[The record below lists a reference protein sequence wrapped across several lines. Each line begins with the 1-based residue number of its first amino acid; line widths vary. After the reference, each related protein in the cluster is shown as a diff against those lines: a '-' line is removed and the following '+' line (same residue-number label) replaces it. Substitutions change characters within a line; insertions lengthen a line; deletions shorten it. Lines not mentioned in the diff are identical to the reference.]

1 MSDYT
6 TNGFSQESPNTNYS
20 QANDEF
26 AELRKL
32 LLGIEPSQLNQ
43 LKEQLENLQIKP
55 EDISRL
61 LPQAVVLRTMQDKQ
75 LSESMI
81 PTIEQAIQSSVKQ
94 DLNIMA
100 EAIFPIIGPAT
111 RRAIATALDQM
122 VQSLNQTLEHSVSP
136 QSFKWRLEARQTG
149 KSFAEVILLRTLV
162 YRVEQIFLIHKKTGL
177 LLQHIVGLQVVAQD
191 PDLVSAMLTA
201 IQDFVKDSF
210 SVHKEDGLQTLQFGE
225 LTVWIE
231 EGPQAVLAGIIR
243 GNAPEELRLVFKDII
258 EKIHLRLYRELNNFQ
273 GESEPFD
280 ASKPYLES
288 CLEARYQVPA
298 KKNFNYAWVLIGL
311 ISLSLG
317 IWGFLT
323 IRDQQR
329 WNSYVE
335 QLNSQPGIVVTEAQ
349 KRNGKYFI
357 AGMRDP
363 LAIEPLSLL
372 QKFHIKEEAI
382 KANWE
387 PYLSLEPELSIER
400 AEKLLQPPK
409 TVSLKTN
416 QNGVLSATGSA
427 PRQWI
432 LETRKIW
439 RFIPGITQ
447 FQEENLVDLDITQ
460 LNLYK
465 KQLEK
470 EVLLFQE
477 GTTELLPGE
486 VPKLQNTILEIQ
498 KFIDAAK
505 SLRKNVQIR
514 IIAHTNRTG
523 TEQENIKLSKAR
535 ANAILFYLVSNGINK
550 KYFTSVGM
558 GSVQPTNRQLAKPDI
573 LNRRVNFKVFIA
585 DTRN

>member
-1 MSDYT
+1 MSDCT
-6 TNGFSQESPNTNYS
+6 TNGFSQESPNTNHP
-20 QANDEF
+20 QAKDEL

-43 LKEQLENLQIKP
+43 LQEQLDNLQIKP

-100 EAIFPIIGPAT
+100 EAIFPIIGPAS

-149 KSFAEVILLRTLV
+149 KSFAEVVLLRTLV

-177 LLQHIVGLQVVAQD
+177 LLQHIVGLQVAAQD

-243 GNAPEELRLVFKDII
+243 GNAPEELRLVFKDVI

-298 KKNFNYAWVLIGL
+298 KKNFNYAWALMGL
-311 ISLSLG
+311 ITLGLG
-317 IWGFLT
+317 IWGFFT
-323 IRDQQR
+323 IREQQR

-335 QLNSQPGIVVTEAQ
+335 QLNSQPGIVVTKAQ

-363 LAIEPLSLL
+363 LAIEPSALL

-382 KANWE
+382 KADWE
-387 PYLSLEPELSIER
+387 PYVSLEPELSIER

-409 TVSLKTN
+409 TVSLKTD
-416 QNGVLSATGSA
+416 QNGVLYATGST

-439 RFIPGITQ
+439 RFLPGITQ

-465 KQLEK
+465 KQLEQ

-477 GTTELLPGE
+477 GTAELLPGE
-486 VPKLQNTILEIQ
+486 AAKLENTTLEIQ

-505 SLRKNVQIR
+505 SLRKNVKIR

-523 TEQENIKLSKAR
+523 TEQENIKLSQAR
-535 ANAILFYLVSNGINK
+535 ANAILSYLVSNGINK
-550 KYFTSVGM
+550 KYFTPVGM
-558 GSVQPTNRQLAKPDI
+558 GSVKPTRQLEKQDI
-573 LNRRVNFKVFIA
+573 TSRRVNFKVFIA